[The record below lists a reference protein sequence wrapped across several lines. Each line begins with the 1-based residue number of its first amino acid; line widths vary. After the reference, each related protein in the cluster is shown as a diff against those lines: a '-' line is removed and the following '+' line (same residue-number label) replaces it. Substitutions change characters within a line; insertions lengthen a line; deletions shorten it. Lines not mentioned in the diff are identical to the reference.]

1 MVILS
6 VSASFA
12 ADETDI
18 VGIDEEDTNMDAV
31 ATDNSASALDENV
44 GEDLSDSQKLGAQS
58 NVVTNDTFFNYFDS
72 NGVILNNVTA
82 DELTFEGTF
91 SNLNVRGICIT
102 KPITL
107 NGKNA
112 VFNNISILV
121 GDTNNVVIDGFVINS
136 QQNIVA
142 GIGITN
148 SSNVEV
154 RNTAV
159 NFVDQGIDSVGIG
172 FSGVDTIRFI
182 NNSLNYVGN
191 TNGYAINNG
200 VRFVDSKNILVR
212 NNKFNISLAS
222 VPVSWVETP
231 PSSGNWVS
239 TVMSEGIIFK
249 SCDIVEFLN
258 NTVSVDYN
266 KVIGS
271 YDTIYAIDFSNTN
284 NTLIGENIID
294 VRGFSYIYGIILS
307 GYVFEISDNKI
318 HSTSMY
324 YANGIDIEGPATGLI
339 KNNTIEVSAVSS
351 AYPIY
356 SSMSNYDVNVTY
368 QDNTLYGNAYFV
380 CGMEVAGAVE
390 NIFSNTI
397 RAVGNYTIGIGSAS
411 NGLIAYDNKINLSSS
426 NVGNEYIWDDLGVET
441 AGIKVNFGNA
451 LIQNNIIYSD
461 GSGIKVKGEKISL
474 VSNKVNIATFNSSY
488 AISAG
493 NISKLCIENNTIQ
506 FIASNYVES
515 NAVYVGNCSNAD
527 IVDNRFYISIP
538 SLFVDWKEVPP
549 DSGNWVGYPK
559 SVGITIEDSNG
570 VIFNRNN
577 VSLGYTD
584 FAGAYDTI
592 YVVNVV
598 NSNGTSIRDNRI
610 GARGNS
616 YIYGII
622 LSGMDFTISDNV
634 IAAIAKDYAC
644 GIDIEGP
651 ALGIVQNNMIGTNAS
666 SSYPIYSG
674 MNGKDVIAEF
684 DHNFIEG
691 YGYFVCGMELGG
703 SALITNSIMYL
714 EGNYTI
720 GIGSFNGGLS
730 SKNNTIYAV
739 GSNEGSEYVGDGIG
753 AETAA
758 IKVLDGNL
766 NVVECKLYSTAT
778 GINAA
783 GSIAYISDS
792 FIYVSSEGKVPSY
805 GILSASVNKVYV
817 LNTNMSF
824 TANGDGS
831 VVTDAIYVYG
841 ALETY
846 IDGGI
851 FNISIPSVPVDWR
864 EIPPDSWNWVPYVM
878 SEGIVIEK
886 CDGAEFTN
894 NKVYLEYNSAIG
906 SYDTI
911 YVIDVIDS
919 DDFVFESNKVYGVGY
934 SYIYGMKIDGNN
946 FSIQEDNRFEITSRN
961 YYACGIDIE
970 GPSSGVVNDAEIAAI
985 APVAAYAVY
994 SGMNDADVY
1003 VNFTD
1008 DLIFARAYYAV
1019 GMELAGKKTVM
1030 DYVSVNLEGNYSTGI
1045 VSTVSDLSIDHTYVQ
1060 GPASGIGNL
1069 TIDDSFGVKTAG
1081 VRIVKGNAKITNGNI
1096 RTDGE
1101 YAVTVEVPLS
1111 GSTVHD
1117 NYLISKRLL
1126 GDSAVS
1132 ADTWV
1137 SVYNNTPFIK
1147 TVLSAADVNMHYGD
1161 GTQYVVILKD
1171 EYSTPLANQ
1180 VVYFFIGSQWYT
1192 NITND
1197 KGVAVYDI
1205 DLEVGNYSVEAIYH
1219 GDPEKINA
1227 GSETYNVVIISEPV
1241 RRTATYIDVAQSF
1254 TRVATDFNAG
1264 ERGAFFYATLR
1275 DANGNPLPNKT
1286 VQIGI
1291 NGVIYKVTTDKDG
1304 KAGLQINLGSANTY
1318 TYALMY
1324 QGDDDYEATPLA
1336 CSKLVVTKKSTSISA
1351 SSSVSFA
1358 STAKTKTVTVTLKTT
1373 KNPYDGKTY
1382 LSKGKKITLTIN
1394 GKTYSATTD
1403 GSGVAKINIGS
1414 FTKKGTFNAVIKFAG
1429 DKTYS
1434 GSSKPIKVTIK

>member
-1 MVILS
+1 MSNGNVSVNYTGNNIAGEGYFVCGMEVAGTNEFISNNVID
-6 VSASFA
+6 VKGNYTIGIGSAA
-12 ADETDI
+12 NEL
-18 VGIDEEDTNMDAV
+18 V
-31 ATDNSASALDENV
+31 AEENV
-44 GEDLSDSQKLGAQS
+44 
-58 NVVTNDTFFNYFDS
+58 
-72 NGVILNNVTA
+72 
-82 DELTFEGTF
+82 
-91 SNLNVRGICIT
+91 
-102 KPITL
+102 ITL
-107 NGKNA
+107 DASNIGYEYVWDDLGVETAGIKINKGNSLINA
-112 VFNNISILV
+112 NTIVSNAIGIKAKGNKTSIVENNITIANIT
-121 GDTNNVVIDGFVINS
+121 GDGYAIYAYDVS
-136 QQNIVA
+136 SLNIEA
-142 GIGITN
+142 N
-148 SSNVEV
+148 EV
-154 RNTAV
+154 
-159 NFVDQGIDSVGIG
+159 
-172 FSGVDTIRFI
+172 
-182 NNSLNYVGN
+182 NYVGSTEGLTINYALYALNCTNASICDN
-191 TNGYAINNG
+191 TFDISIPSCA
-200 VRFVDSKNILVR
+200 VDWREI
-212 NNKFNISLAS
+212 
-222 VPVSWVETP
+222 P
-231 PSSGNWVS
+231 PGSGNWVG
-239 TVMSEGIIFK
+239 VAVSEGIVIE
-249 SCDIVEFLN
+249 SCDGLKFIGNDIGLQ
-258 NTVSVDYN
+258 YN
-266 KVIGS
+266 DVVGY
-271 YDTIYAIDFSNTN
+271 YDTIYVVDVSNSTNTVLSGNKIDAKGYT
-284 NTLIGENIID
+284 
-294 VRGFSYIYGIILS
+294 YIYGILIS
-307 GYVFEISDNKI
+307 GDDFEISDNEIK
-318 HSTSMY
+318 TSSDDY
-324 YANGIDIEGPATGLI
+324 HANGIDIEGPATGVV
-339 KNNTIEVSAVSS
+339 KNNNITCTAPTAV
-351 AYPIY
+351 YPIY
-356 SSMSNYDVNVTY
+356 SAMSNGNISVNYT
-368 QDNTLYGNAYFV
+368 DNTIIGEGYFV
-380 CGMEVAGAVE
+380 CGMEVAGTNEIISGNV
-390 NIFSNTI
+390 ID
-397 RAVGNYTIGIGSAS
+397 VKGNYTIGIGSAASELVAKDNVITLDAS
-411 NGLIAYDNKINLSSS
+411 NIGDE
-426 NVGNEYIWDDLGVET
+426 VIWDDLGVET
-441 AGIKVNFGNA
+441 AGIKVNMGSA
-451 LIQNNIIYSD
+451 LIQDNVISSD
-461 GSGIKVKGEKISL
+461 GSGIKVKGENISIIRNN
-474 VSNKVNIATFNSSY
+474 VGVDTFNSSY

-598 NSNGTSIRDNRI
+598 NSNGISIRDNRI

-714 EGNYTI
+714 EGNYAI

-805 GILSASVNKVYV
+805 GILSAIVNKVYV

-824 TANGDGS
+824 TAKGDGS

-946 FSIQEDNRFEITSRN
+946 FSIQGDNRFEIVSRN

-1132 ADTWV
+1132 ADTGV
-1137 SVYNNTPFIK
+1137 SVYNNTPFNK
-1147 TVLSAADVNMHYGD
+1147 TVLSAADVNMYYGD

-1382 LSKGKKITLTIN
+1382 LNKGKKITLTIN

-1403 GSGVAKINIGS
+1403 GKGVAKINIGS